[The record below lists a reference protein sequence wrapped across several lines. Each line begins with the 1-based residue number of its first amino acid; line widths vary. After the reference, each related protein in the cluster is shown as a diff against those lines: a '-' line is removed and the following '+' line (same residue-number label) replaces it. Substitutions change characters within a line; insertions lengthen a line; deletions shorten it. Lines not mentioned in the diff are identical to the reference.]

1 MGINYRFSNPIR
13 YIPDH
18 HVSISH
24 EHSFMRITDGQGYID
39 GNLYDELYA
48 EYINLKSINY
58 CLRIKSMKHKYIR
71 LIHIAKSQLNIDDD
85 TYRHLLQ
92 ALTKKSSTKMMTIRE
107 LEKVLDNLKSKGF
120 KVKPPK
126 KAGKI
131 TATEPVH
138 KKIRSLWLKL
148 ADAGKV
154 KNRSEKAINS
164 YVKRITGVEVM
175 DWLTEKQA
183 MVVIESLK
191 CWRARI

>member
-1 MGINYRFSNPIR
+1 MAKFSSPKR
-13 YIPDH
+13 YMPDH
-18 HVSISH
+18 YISISH
-24 EHSFMRITDGQGYID
+24 EHSFMREVNGQGYVD
-39 GNLYDELYA
+39 GNLYDELYT
-48 EYINLKSINY
+48 EYINLKSIIY

-92 ALTKKSSTKMMTIRE
+92 ALTQKSSTKIMTIRE
-107 LEKVLDNLKSKGF
+107 LKKVVDNLKAKGF

-126 KAGKI
+126 KVGKI
-131 TATEPVH
+131 TATKPIH
-138 KKIRSLWLKL
+138 KKIRSLWLEL
-148 ADAGKV
+148 AEAGEV

-191 CWRARI
+191 CWQARI

>member
-1 MGINYRFSNPIR
+1 MKIDKFLNPTR

-18 HVSISH
+18 YVSISH
-24 EHSFMRITDGQGYID
+24 EHSFMRITDGQGYVD

-48 EYINLKSINY
+48 EYIKLKSIIY

-191 CWRARI
+191 CWQARI

>member
-1 MGINYRFSNPIR
+1 
-13 YIPDH
+13 
-18 HVSISH
+18 
-24 EHSFMRITDGQGYID
+24 
-39 GNLYDELYA
+39 
-48 EYINLKSINY
+48 
-58 CLRIKSMKHKYIR
+58 MKHKYIK

-92 ALTKKSSTKMMTIRE
+92 TLTQKNSTKIMTIRE
-107 LEKVLDNLKSKGF
+107 LKKVVDNLKAKGF

-131 TATEPVH
+131 TATEPIH

-148 ADAGKV
+148 ADAGEV

-191 CWRARI
+191 CWQARI

>member
-1 MGINYRFSNPIR
+1 MGINYKFSNPIR

-18 HVSISH
+18 YVSISH

-48 EYINLKSINY
+48 EYIKLKSIIY

-126 KAGKI
+126 SGKDNCYR
-131 TATEPVH
+131 TC
-138 KKIRSLWLKL
+138 SQ
-148 ADAGKV
+148 
-154 KNRSEKAINS
+154 KNTLIMAKTS
-164 YVKRITGVEVM
+164 
-175 DWLTEKQA
+175 
-183 MVVIESLK
+183 
-191 CWRARI
+191 

>member
-1 MGINYRFSNPIR
+1 MQLR
-13 YIPDH
+13 D
-18 HVSISH
+18 
-24 EHSFMRITDGQGYID
+24 IT
-39 GNLYDELYA
+39 
-48 EYINLKSINY
+48 Y
-58 CLRIKSMKHKYIR
+58 CLRIKSMKYKYIR
-71 LIHIAKSQLNIDDD
+71 LIHIAKFQLNIDDD

-92 ALTKKSSTKMMTIRE
+92 TLTQKNSTKIMTIWE
-107 LEKVLDNLKSKGF
+107 LKKVVDNLKAKGF

-126 KAGKI
+126 KAAKI

-191 CWRARI
+191 CWQARI

>member
-1 MGINYRFSNPIR
+1 MAKFSSPKR
-13 YIPDH
+13 YMPDH
-18 HVSISH
+18 YISISH
-24 EHSFMRITDGQGYID
+24 EHSFMREVNGQGYVD
-39 GNLYDELYA
+39 GNLYDELYT
-48 EYINLKSINY
+48 EYINLKSIIY

-92 ALTKKSSTKMMTIRE
+92 ALTQKSSTKIMTIRE
-107 LEKVLDNLKSKGF
+107 LKKVVDNLKAKGF

-126 KAGKI
+126 KVGKI
-131 TATEPVH
+131 TATKPIH
-138 KKIRSLWLKL
+138 KKIRSLWLEL
-148 ADAGKV
+148 AEAGEV

-183 MVVIESLK
+183 MV
-191 CWRARI
+191 

>member
-48 EYINLKSINY
+48 EYIKLKSIIY

-164 YVKRITGVEVM
+164 YVKRMTGVEVM

-191 CWRARI
+191 CWQARI